1 MTPKRMQECLAI
13 IRWSPVTLAAGL
25 HLDNEL
31 VDRWLEGASPIPVG
45 VASWLE
51 ALCFTHEAS
60 DLMRPALGESAN
72 PSSAN
77 APARQEHVPVYS
89 YNLLRTLERGP
100 VLLRSLFGT
109 DDEGAVFFLVSRGLA
124 ERRGPELVITET
136 GRQIGKLTG

>member
-1 MTPKRMQECLAI
+1 MTPERMQECLTT
-13 IRWSPVTLAAGL
+13 IRWSPVTLGAGL
-25 HLDNEL
+25 ELDNSL
-31 VDRWLEGASPIPVG
+31 IRAWMDGRVAIPVS

-60 DLMRPALGESAN
+60 DLLRPAVN
-72 PSSAN
+72 PGTQGSDA
-77 APARQEHVPVYS
+77 APPEKPEHVPVYS

-124 ERRGPELVITET
+124 AREGAELVITDT
-136 GRQIGKLTG
+136 GRQIGKLTS